1 MSSVSFPKL
10 FLSLLIAF
18 SLINFSSVSSSF
30 YSSTDFRTDTNEDT
44 NEDANKDANKD
55 TNEDTNEDTNQ
66 DTNLNPYHDSLIKN
80 GINYN
85 AYEFIINGLAS
96 TLWSNMSNI
105 IKDANLSADCK
116 LSVSKAINS
125 LPGKDAFKCK

>member
-1 MSSVSFPKL
+1 MLSDSFPKR

-18 SLINFSSVSSSF
+18 SLMNFSSASSSF
-30 YSSTDFRTDTNEDT
+30 YSSTGFRTDADEDANRDANQNA
-44 NEDANKDANKD
+44 NEDANEDAN
-55 TNEDTNEDTNQ
+55 
-66 DTNLNPYHDSLIKN
+66 LNRYHYPLIKN

-96 TLWSNMSNI
+96 TLWSNMSDI

-116 LSVSKAINS
+116 SSVSKVINS
-125 LPGKDAFKCK
+125 LPEKDAFKCK